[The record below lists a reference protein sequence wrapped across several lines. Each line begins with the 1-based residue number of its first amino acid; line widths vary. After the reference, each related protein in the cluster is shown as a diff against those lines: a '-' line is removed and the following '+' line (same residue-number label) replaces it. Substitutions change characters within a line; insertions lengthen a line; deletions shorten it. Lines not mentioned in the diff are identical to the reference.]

1 MRIRRKKWAAP
12 ELNAADYFIQNPY
25 EQRGKWSEVF
35 ARQNPLHLEIGCGRG
50 GFISQMAIENPDIN
64 YLAVDIKLDMLGT
77 ARRNIEK
84 IFTENQRDIDNIKLT
99 VYNMESLKIMLTE
112 QDKVERM
119 YINFCN
125 PWYKSGDKKHR
136 LTHTR
141 QLMRYKEFLTP
152 QAEIWFKT
160 DDAPLFEESLEYFD
174 ECGFKI
180 TYITRDL
187 HNSDFV
193 GSIPTEHEKMF
204 TEQGIPTKFLIAV
217 NQ

>member
-99 VYNMESLKIMLTE
+99 VYNMESLK
-112 QDKVERM
+112 
-119 YINFCN
+119 
-125 PWYKSGDKKHR
+125 
-136 LTHTR
+136 
-141 QLMRYKEFLTP
+141 
-152 QAEIWFKT
+152 
-160 DDAPLFEESLEYFD
+160 
-174 ECGFKI
+174 
-180 TYITRDL
+180 
-187 HNSDFV
+187 
-193 GSIPTEHEKMF
+193 
-204 TEQGIPTKFLIAV
+204 
-217 NQ
+217 